1 MMRDNEYDFLK
12 NLNDAQKKACLEE
25 KNVLLR
31 ACPGS
36 GKTRTLT
43 QKLAY
48 LTIKNLKS
56 YKKNIAITYTNRAA
70 EEIKSRVS
78 QLNIDTDKIW
88 TGTIHQFCLEYII
101 RPYSMY
107 SNLTKK
113 GYDIIDEYTQK
124 KYIKE
129 TCEKLQIPFNNNE
142 NMLENGKVYC
152 EYKKLLKD
160 RKQIDF
166 IMILEISYNILKEK
180 DFVAKNIANIIG
192 SILVDEYQDTNL
204 LQYQIL
210 ERIYSKNKKINLFF
224 VGDINQA
231 IYGELGGIAKS
242 KIELEKMY
250 NTKFIELE
258 LSGCYRSTQDIINY
272 YKKFQIE
279 ETDIESCCNLKNED
293 SVLYYNKNI
302 NKIDLANVISNIIR
316 NEINSGIN
324 EEDIC
329 VIAPQWWQLF
339 DIGNKLKILLPDIK
353 FDSPEISPIKYDPLN
368 IYYLIARLLFT
379 EKGKSTVIRKSNAKE
394 IVNILKSEYK
404 IELPKFVDI
413 YFILKVINSSKK
425 YNEDGILTLQECIK
439 NLFEK
444 CHINLKQEEKLEQK
458 LSKFLENTNDRI
470 SRYKLSITL
479 ESIEKSFKIKRGVV
493 INTFHGVKGEEYKV
507 VIAAGLLNGYIPNWH
522 IIINKPLVRNIETKK
537 LLYVICSRAKQKL
550 YLFSEQGRTT
560 QKGIELTPTNEL
572 NI

>member
-1 MMRDNEYDFLK
+1 MQDNEYDFLK
-12 NLNDAQKKACLEE
+12 NLNDAQKNACLEE

-43 QKLAY
+43 YKLAY
-48 LTIKNLKS
+48 FTIKNSKS

-78 QLNIDTDKIW
+78 QLKIDTNKIW

-129 TCEKLQIPFNNNE
+129 ICKKLQIPFNNNE
-142 NMLENGKVYC
+142 NMLENERVYC
-152 EYKKLLKD
+152 EYKKILKD

-192 SILVDEYQDTNL
+192 CILVDEYQDTNL

-210 ERIYSKNKKINLFF
+210 ASIYSRNKKINLFF

-242 KIELEKMY
+242 KIELEEMY
-250 NTKFIELE
+250 NTEFTELE
-258 LSGCYRSTQDIINY
+258 LSGCYRSTQNIINY
-272 YKKFQIE
+272 YKNFQIE
-279 ETDIESCCNLKNED
+279 ETNIESCCNFENED
-293 SVLYYNKNI
+293 SILSYNKNI
-302 NKIDLANVISNIIR
+302 NKVDLANAISNIIR
-316 NEINSGIN
+316 DEVASGTNEG
-324 EEDIC
+324 DIC

-339 DIGNKLKILLPDIK
+339 DIGNKLKTLLPDIK

-379 EKGKSTVIRKSNAKE
+379 EKGKNTIIRKNTAKE
-394 IVNILKSEYK
+394 IINILKSEYK
-404 IELPKFVDI
+404 IEIPKFVDI
-413 YFILKVINSSKK
+413 YFILKVINSSKR
-425 YNEDGILTLQECIK
+425 YNENGIQTLQECIK
-439 NLFEK
+439 NLLKK
-444 CHINLKQEEKLEQK
+444 CQINLEQEEKLEQK
-458 LSKFLENTNDRI
+458 LSEFLENTDDRI

-479 ESIEKSFKIKRGVV
+479 ENIEKSFKIKKGVV

-507 VIAAGLLNGYIPNWH
+507 VIATGLLNGYIPNWN

-560 QKGIELTPTNEL
+560 KNGVELTPTNEL

>member
-1 MMRDNEYDFLK
+1 MQDNIYDFLK
-12 NLNDAQKKACLEE
+12 DLNDAQKNACLEE

-43 QKLAY
+43 YKLAY
-48 LTIKNLKS
+48 FAKKNSKS
-56 YKKNIAITYTNRAA
+56 YKKNIAITYTNRAS

-124 KYIKE
+124 KYIKGICDQLKI
-129 TCEKLQIPFNNNE
+129 TFNNNE
-142 NMLENGKVYC
+142 NMLENEKVYC

-160 RKQIDF
+160 KKQIDF
-166 IMILEISYNILKEK
+166 TMILEISYNILKEK
-180 DFVAKNIANIIG
+180 EFVAKNIANIIE

-210 ERIYSKNKKINLFF
+210 ESIYSRNKKIKLFF
-224 VGDINQA
+224 VGDTNQA
-231 IYGELGGIAKS
+231 IYGTLGGIAKS
-242 KIELEKMY
+242 KIELEEMY
-250 NTKFIELE
+250 HTEFIELE
-258 LSGCYRSTQDIINY
+258 LRGCYRSTQNIINY
-272 YKKFQIE
+272 YKNFQIE
-279 ETDIESCCNLKNED
+279 EANIESCCNLKNED
-293 SVLYYNKNI
+293 SIISYDKNI

-316 NEINSGIN
+316 DEVNHGTN

-339 DIGNKLKILLPDIK
+339 DIGNKLKILLPEIK

-379 EKGKSTVIRKSNAKE
+379 EKGKNTVSRKNTAKE
-394 IVNILKSEYK
+394 IINILKSEYK
-404 IELPKFVDI
+404 IELPKFIDTYLV
-413 YFILKVINSSKK
+413 LKLINSSIR
-425 YNEDGILTLQECIK
+425 YNDDGILTLKKCIMD
-439 NLFEK
+439 LFEK
-444 CHINLKQEEKLEQK
+444 CRINLKQEEKLKQK
-458 LSKFLENTNDRI
+458 LCEFLENTNDRI
-470 SRYKLSITL
+470 NRYNLSISL
-479 ESIEKSFKIKRGVV
+479 ENIEKSFKIKKGVV
-493 INTFHGVKGEEYKV
+493 INTFHGIKGEEYKV
-507 VIAAGLLNGYIPNWH
+507 VIATGLLKGYIPNWK
-522 IIINKPLVRNIETKK
+522 IINKTLVSHVETNK

-550 YLFSEQGRTT
+550 YLFSEKGRTT
-560 QKGIELTPTNEL
+560 RNGIELLPTNEL

>member
-1 MMRDNEYDFLK
+1 MRDNEYDFLK

-43 QKLAY
+43 YKLAY

>member
-1 MMRDNEYDFLK
+1 MQDNEYGFLK
-12 NLNDAQKKACLEE
+12 NLNDAQKEACLEE

-43 QKLAY
+43 YKLAY
-48 LTIKNLKS
+48 LTIKNTKS

-107 SNLTKK
+107 SSLTKK
-113 GYDIIDEYTQK
+113 GYDIIDEYTQR
-124 KYIKE
+124 KYIRE
-129 TCEKLQIPFNNNE
+129 ICEKLQIPFNNNE
-142 NMLENGKVYC
+142 NMLENEKIYC

-250 NTKFIELE
+250 NTKFMELE
-258 LSGCYRSTQDIINY
+258 LSGCYRSTQNIINY
-272 YKKFQIE
+272 YKNFQIE

-302 NKIDLANVISNIIR
+302 NKIDLANLISNIIR

-458 LSKFLENTNDRI
+458 LSEFLENTNDRI

-522 IIINKPLVRNIETKK
+522 IIRNKPLVRNIETKK

-572 NI
+572 NV

>member
-1 MMRDNEYDFLK
+1 MQDNIYDFLK
-12 NLNDAQKKACLEE
+12 DLNDAQKNACLEE

-43 QKLAY
+43 YKLAY
-48 LTIKNLKS
+48 FAKKKSKS
-56 YKKNIAITYTNRAA
+56 YKKNIAITYTNRAS

-124 KYIKE
+124 KYIKGICDQLKI
-129 TCEKLQIPFNNNE
+129 TFNNNE
-142 NMLENGKVYC
+142 NMLENEKVYC

-160 RKQIDF
+160 KKQIDF
-166 IMILEISYNILKEK
+166 TMILEISYNILKEK
-180 DFVAKNIANIIG
+180 EFVAKNIANIIE

-210 ERIYSKNKKINLFF
+210 ESIYSRNKKIKLFF
-224 VGDINQA
+224 VGDTNQA
-231 IYGELGGIAKS
+231 IYGTLGGIAKS
-242 KIELEKMY
+242 KIELEEMY
-250 NTKFIELE
+250 HTEFIELE
-258 LSGCYRSTQDIINY
+258 LRGCYRSTQNIINY
-272 YKKFQIE
+272 YKNFQIE
-279 ETDIESCCNLKNED
+279 EANIESCCNLKNED
-293 SVLYYNKNI
+293 SIISYDKNI

-316 NEINSGIN
+316 DEVNHGTN

-339 DIGNKLKILLPDIK
+339 DIGNKLKILLPEIR

-379 EKGKSTVIRKSNAKE
+379 EKGKNTVSRKNTAKE
-394 IVNILKSEYK
+394 IINILKSEYK
-404 IELPKFVDI
+404 IELPKFIDTYLV
-413 YFILKVINSSKK
+413 LKLINSSIR
-425 YNEDGILTLQECIK
+425 YNDDGILTLKKCIMD
-439 NLFEK
+439 LFEK
-444 CHINLKQEEKLEQK
+444 CRINLKQEEKLKQK
-458 LSKFLENTNDRI
+458 LCEFLENTNDRI
-470 SRYKLSITL
+470 NRYNLSISL
-479 ESIEKSFKIKRGVV
+479 ENIEKSFKIKKGVV
-493 INTFHGVKGEEYKV
+493 INTFHGIKGEEYKV
-507 VIAAGLLNGYIPNWH
+507 VIATGLLKGYIPNWK
-522 IIINKPLVRNIETKK
+522 IINKTLVSHVETNK

-550 YLFSEQGRTT
+550 YLFSEKGRTT
-560 QKGIELTPTNEL
+560 RNGIELLPTNEL

>member
-1 MMRDNEYDFLK
+1 MQDNIYDFLK
-12 NLNDAQKKACLEE
+12 DLNDAQKNACLEE

-43 QKLAY
+43 YKLAY
-48 LTIKNLKS
+48 FAKKNSKS
-56 YKKNIAITYTNRAA
+56 YKKNIAITYTNRAS

-124 KYIKE
+124 KYIKGICDQLKI
-129 TCEKLQIPFNNNE
+129 TFNNNE
-142 NMLENGKVYC
+142 NMLENEKVYC

-160 RKQIDF
+160 KKQIDF
-166 IMILEISYNILKEK
+166 TMILEISYNILKEK
-180 DFVAKNIANIIG
+180 EFVAKNIANIIE

-210 ERIYSKNKKINLFF
+210 ESIYSRNKKIKLFF
-224 VGDINQA
+224 VGDTNQA
-231 IYGELGGIAKS
+231 IYGTLGGIAKS
-242 KIELEKMY
+242 KIELEEMY
-250 NTKFIELE
+250 HTEFIELE
-258 LSGCYRSTQDIINY
+258 LRGCYRSTQNIINY
-272 YKKFQIE
+272 YKNFQIE
-279 ETDIESCCNLKNED
+279 EANIESCCNLKNED
-293 SVLYYNKNI
+293 SIISYDKNI

-316 NEINSGIN
+316 DEVNHGTN

-339 DIGNKLKILLPDIK
+339 DIGNKLKILLPEIR

-379 EKGKSTVIRKSNAKE
+379 EKGKNTVSRKNTAKE
-394 IVNILKSEYK
+394 IINILKSEYK
-404 IELPKFVDI
+404 IELPKFIDTYLV
-413 YFILKVINSSKK
+413 LKLINSSIR
-425 YNEDGILTLQECIK
+425 YNDDGILTLKKCIMD
-439 NLFEK
+439 LFEK
-444 CHINLKQEEKLEQK
+444 CRINLKQEEKLKQK
-458 LSKFLENTNDRI
+458 LCEFLENTNDRI
-470 SRYKLSITL
+470 NRYNLSISL
-479 ESIEKSFKIKRGVV
+479 ENIEKSFKIKKGVV
-493 INTFHGVKGEEYKV
+493 INTFHGIKGEEYKV
-507 VIAAGLLNGYIPNWH
+507 VIATGLLKGYIPNWK
-522 IIINKPLVRNIETKK
+522 IINKTLVSHVETNK

-550 YLFSEQGRTT
+550 YLFSEKGRTT
-560 QKGIELTPTNEL
+560 RNGIELLPTNEL

>member
-1 MMRDNEYDFLK
+1 MQDNIYDFLK
-12 NLNDAQKKACLEE
+12 DLNDAQKNACLEE

-43 QKLAY
+43 YKLAY
-48 LTIKNLKS
+48 FAKKNSKS
-56 YKKNIAITYTNRAA
+56 YKKNIAITYTNRAS

-124 KYIKE
+124 KYIKGICDQLKI
-129 TCEKLQIPFNNNE
+129 TFNNNE
-142 NMLENGKVYC
+142 NMLENEKVYC

-160 RKQIDF
+160 KKQIDF
-166 IMILEISYNILKEK
+166 TMILEISYNILKEK
-180 DFVAKNIANIIG
+180 EFVAKNIANIIE

-210 ERIYSKNKKINLFF
+210 ESIYSRNKKIKLFF
-224 VGDINQA
+224 VGDTNQA
-231 IYGELGGIAKS
+231 IYGTLGGIAKS
-242 KIELEKMY
+242 KIELEEMY
-250 NTKFIELE
+250 HTEFIELE
-258 LSGCYRSTQDIINY
+258 LRGCYRSTQNIINY
-272 YKKFQIE
+272 YKNFQIE
-279 ETDIESCCNLKNED
+279 EANIESCCNLKNED
-293 SVLYYNKNI
+293 SIISYDKNI

-316 NEINSGIN
+316 DEVNHGTN

-339 DIGNKLKILLPDIK
+339 DIGNKLKILLPEIR

-379 EKGKSTVIRKSNAKE
+379 EKGKNTVSRKNTAKE
-394 IVNILKSEYK
+394 IINILKSEYK
-404 IELPKFVDI
+404 IELPKFIDTYLV
-413 YFILKVINSSKK
+413 LKLINSSIR
-425 YNEDGILTLQECIK
+425 YNDDGILTLKKCIMD
-439 NLFEK
+439 LFEK
-444 CHINLKQEEKLEQK
+444 CRINLKQEEKLKQK
-458 LSKFLENTNDRI
+458 LCEFLENTNDRI
-470 SRYKLSITL
+470 NRYNLSISL
-479 ESIEKSFKIKRGVV
+479 ENIEKSFKIKKGVV
-493 INTFHGVKGEEYKV
+493 INTFHGIKGEEYKV
-507 VIAAGLLNGYIPNWH
+507 VIA
-522 IIINKPLVRNIETKK
+522 T
-537 LLYVICSRAKQKL
+537 
-550 YLFSEQGRTT
+550 
-560 QKGIELTPTNEL
+560 
-572 NI
+572 

>member
-1 MMRDNEYDFLK
+1 MQDNEYDFLK

-43 QKLAY
+43 YKLAY

-107 SNLTKK
+107 SDLTKK

-250 NTKFIELE
+250 NTKFTELE
-258 LSGCYRSTQDIINY
+258 LSGCYRSTQNIINY
-272 YKKFQIE
+272 YKNFQIE

-458 LSKFLENTNDRI
+458 LSEFLENTNDRI
-470 SRYKLSITL
+470 SRHKLSITL
-479 ESIEKSFKIKRGVV
+479 ESIEKSFKIKKGVV

-522 IIINKPLVRNIETKK
+522 IIRNKPLVRNIETKK